1 MDYLNIDCVYN
12 KVKYIFT
19 IGDIHGDY
27 EVFKNT
33 ILNIGRNYKI
43 FNDKGNYSNIFN
55 IYKKRLFNLEFEL
68 CSINKEAIKEDN
80 FLIVQL
86 GDIIYSAFENVQNK
100 ENEEIKLMIFIFS
113 LFNSFTTLN
122 KEFNLRCRYIQLLGN
137 HDILILS
144 SPRES
149 NLFNDLIYLT
159 KQERQ
164 NNYCNYKDYLNCK
177 FNVHEIKKTLLRI
190 GLIFCKINNI
200 LYTHCFFNNDTL
212 RYIYNES
219 VNSEYF
225 KTNIQKDLLNNKF
238 RSFQN
243 ILIETYNYIFKSW
256 IINFYSLN
264 LTVDEVYKKIFKN
277 KLKYIASE
285 LVHNNVKEK
294 EIITQL
300 KLFFGCDK
308 IIIGHVFN
316 KNFTYYCNGLIKN
329 LDIGISRKMIN
340 KHHIN
345 RKFKIFYSYQSFN
358 NLPLYYIN
366 NEYLIYKKEEFKLI
380 YY

>member
-1 MDYLNIDCVYN
+1 MDYLNINCVYDR
-12 KVKYIFT
+12 VKYIFT

-27 EVFKNT
+27 EIFKKT
-33 ILNIGRNYKI
+33 LLNIGRNPKI
-43 FNDKGNYSNIFN
+43 FKNTGNYSNIFN
-55 IYKKRLFNLEFEL
+55 IYKKRLFDLEFEL

-80 FLIVQL
+80 FFIVQL
-86 GDIIYSAFENVQNK
+86 GDIIYSAFDNVQGN
-100 ENEEIKLMIFIFS
+100 ENEEIKLLIFIFS
-113 LFNSFTTLN
+113 LYNSFTFLN
-122 KEFNLRCRYIQLLGN
+122 KEYNLRCRYIQLLGN

-144 SPRES
+144 SSQES

-177 FNVHEIKKTLLRI
+177 FNVHEIKKTLLQI

-212 RYIYNES
+212 RYIYKES
-219 VNSEYF
+219 SNSEYF
-225 KTNIQKDLLNNKF
+225 KSKINIDILNNDS
-238 RSFQN
+238 RRFQN

-264 LTVDEVYKKIFKN
+264 LSVDEIYKKIFKN

-294 EIITQL
+294 DIINQL

-316 KNFTYYCNGLIKN
+316 KDFTSYCDGLIKN

-345 RKFKIFYSYQSFN
+345 RKFKIFYTYQSFN
-358 NLPLYYIN
+358 NMPNFYIN
-366 NEYLIYKKEEFKLI
+366 NEYLIYKKEDFILV